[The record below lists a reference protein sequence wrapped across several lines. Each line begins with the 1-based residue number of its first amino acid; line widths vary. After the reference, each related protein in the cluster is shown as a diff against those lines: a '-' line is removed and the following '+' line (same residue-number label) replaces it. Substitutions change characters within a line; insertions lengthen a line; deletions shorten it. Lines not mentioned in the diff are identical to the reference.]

1 MSGKILVIGSSNTD
15 LVIKTEAFPKPGET
29 VFGQTFL
36 MNSGGKGANQAV
48 AAARLGAEVRFVV
61 KLGKDVFGKEA
72 LLGFQKENLDTQY
85 ILETPDFP
93 SGVASIIVN
102 GSGENQIIVASGA
115 NMDLKPADLPDA
127 VFQDVALVL
136 VQLEIPI
143 ETITYIVEKCRKLH
157 LKLVLNPAPAQ
168 KLEDNLLKGIYLIT
182 PNETETK
189 ILTGILPEN
198 EETLKESALYF
209 REKGIENV
217 IITLGKQGVYLSNDR
232 YAQIIP
238 AEEVVA
244 IDTTAAGDVF
254 NGAIVTALSEGKDW
268 IEACQFACKASG
280 ISVTRMGAQS
290 SAPYQHEIK

>member
-127 VFQDVALVL
+127 IFQDVALVL

-143 ETITYIVEKCRKLH
+143 ETITYIVEKCQELH